1 MSHSMQDESGL
12 WDERQVANVAR
23 VTRVVMLLDVAKQLR
38 GQDLLLAVAAG
49 PEFGQPGAEVLRL

>member
-1 MSHSMQDESGL
+1 M
-12 WDERQVANVAR
+12 ANVAR